1 MPNPEIAISVTTYQK
16 PWHLRRV
23 LASIAGQQG
32 VTGKFEVAVTDDGS
46 TDETPQ
52 IVEQFRRSVDFPV
65 CFTTHEHTTFH
76 PARCRNDGARA
87 TSAPYLLYLDGDCVL
102 PPDHVAIHLT
112 RRRPGYVMLGF
123 CYRVDKELSAGLT
136 EEGAR
141 QGDFVRWDVG
151 RERRLIARRHR
162 KARLY
167 CLLRH
172 PSKPRLASGNF
183 GIWRAD
189 FERVNGFD
197 ENYRGWGQEDDDL
210 GRRLRRAGVRFD
222 SILGWTQTYH
232 LWHAPDLSAPKDSR
246 AGPNIPYFLRRAW
259 LTRCRNGLVKRPSD
273 ELMLRVAG
281 EPTTAPDDLVEFCR
295 LASQQ
300 TTVGEQSRHEL
311 RRPEVEILFTPSDAQ
326 FTGKPEF
333 RLLVALDGSSPS
345 SRLLRQADLIV
356 SDQEFAGLNGKPQFK
371 LQQFRQALDAVA

>member
-1 MPNPEIAISVTTYQK
+1 MAAFEVAICVTTYHK

-32 VTGKFEVAVTDDGS
+32 VGCKFEVAVTDDGS
-46 TDETPQ
+46 TDETPE
-52 IVEQFRRSVDFPV
+52 IVEEFRRRADFPV
-65 CFTTHEHTTFH
+65 RFTTHEHTVFH

-87 TSAPYLLYLDGDCVL
+87 TSAPYLLFVDGDCVL
-102 PPDHVAIHLT
+102 PPDHVAIHLA
-112 RRRPGYVMLGF
+112 RRRPGNVMLGF
-123 CYRVDKELSAGLT
+123 CFRVSKELSAGLT

-141 QGDFVRWDVG
+141 CGEFLAWDVG
-151 RERRLIARRHR
+151 RERRLVARRHR

-232 LWHAPDLSAPKDSR
+232 LWHPPDPSAPQDWRS
-246 AGPNIPYFLRRAW
+246 GPNVPYFSRRAW
-259 LTRCRNGLVKRPSD
+259 LTRCRNGLVPRPSND
-273 ELMLRVAG
+273 LAIQTVSRPLTPDRAKQLLKEAG
-281 EPTTAPDDLVEFCR
+281 QPIPVDSFPSPAAGP
-295 LASQQ
+295 
-300 TTVGEQSRHEL
+300 
-311 RRPEVEILFTPSDAQ
+311 PEVEILFTPGEGRFGRTAPFQ
-326 FTGKPEF
+326 V
-333 RLLVALDGSSPS
+333 LVALDDTPL
-345 SRLLRQADLIV
+345 SRQLLRQAHLIV
-356 SDQEFAGLNGKPQFK
+356 SDRKFDGLNGTPQFP
-371 LQQFRQALDAVA
+371 LSEFRQALDSIA

>member
-1 MPNPEIAISVTTYQK
+1 MATPEIAICVTTYQK

-32 VTGKFEVAVTDDGS
+32 VEGRLEVAVTDDGS
-46 TDETPQ
+46 TDDTPE
-52 IVEQFRRSVDFPV
+52 IVEQFRRRVDFPV
-65 CFTTHEHTTFH
+65 RFTTHEHTVFH

-87 TSAPYLLYLDGDCVL
+87 TSAPYLLFVDGDCVL
-102 PPDHVAIHLT
+102 PPDHVAIHLA

-123 CYRVDKELSAGLT
+123 CFRVSKELSDGLT

-141 QGDFVRWDVG
+141 HGEFLAWDVG
-151 RERRLIARRHR
+151 RERRLVARRHR

-183 GIWRAD
+183 GIWRTD

-210 GRRLRRAGVRFD
+210 GRRLRRAGIRFD

-232 LWHAPDLSAPKDSR
+232 LWHPPDPSAPKDWR
-246 AGPNIPYFLRRAW
+246 NGPNVPYFSRRAW
-259 LTRCRNGLVKRPSD
+259 LARCRQGLVTRPASD
-273 ELMLRVAG
+273 
-281 EPTTAPDDLVEFCR
+281 
-295 LASQQ
+295 LAIQ
-300 TTVGEQSRHEL
+300 TVGRPATPDRVTQLWRETGRPNRANAFPSPAGMP
-311 RRPEVEILFTPSDAQ
+311 PEVEILFTPSDGRFSKTAPFQ
-326 FTGKPEF
+326 V
-333 RLLVALDGSSPS
+333 LVALDDAPPS
-345 SRLLRQADLIV
+345 ARLLRQANLIV
-356 SDQEFAGLNGKPQFK
+356 SDRQFDGLNGTPQFP
-371 LQQFRQALDAVA
+371 LSEFRQALDSIA